1 MIFFVFICN
10 RLTWLLHLNLLL
22 WDLWVIQ
29 EVIRWRDRR
38 NWSKEW
44 WICPT
49 FRYTY
54 TMEACGNGH
63 IQFKGGLKMLSPVH
77 HPICRWQ
84 FGGSVSGIK
93 ISLHSSSSFF
103 VSGLLLMC
111 PSTPSNLA
119 EIPKQDK
126 KIPAPI
132 CIQEQYKLSSRPLI
146 ILHSHQLQWAW
157 LMVKGWE

>member
-49 FRYTY
+49 FGYTY

-63 IQFKGGLKMLSPVH
+63 IQLKGRLKMLSPVH

-93 ISLHSSSSFF
+93 ISLHSSFF
-103 VSGLLLMC
+103 FCFRAFANV
-111 PSTPSNLA
+111 P
-119 EIPKQDK
+119 
-126 KIPAPI
+126 
-132 CIQEQYKLSSRPLI
+132 
-146 ILHSHQLQWAW
+146 LHSL
-157 LMVKGWE
+157 KFGWNPKARQKDTCPNLHSGTVQTFKSPTDNFALASAPVSMANG